1 MANRK
6 AVTILVLLFLIAPA
20 ALLSGQREKGDAFV
34 VSGIGYP
41 PIKAQSP
48 AQARLM
54 ARRAAI
60 IDAYRNAL
68 ALAGSTEHDE
78 YNLYTGL
85 SGFVKGMTVIEEE
98 YLGDG
103 GIRIVARVSSGD
115 IVVKSKGAIGR
126 IEKETGPSRV
136 TLDEWYRIIEQ
147 FVKIEK

>member
-1 MANRK
+1 MANRT

-20 ALLSGQREKGDAFV
+20 VLLSGQRGGDAFV

-41 PIKAQSP
+41 PIKAHSP

-68 ALAGSTEHDE
+68 ALAGSAELDE
-78 YNLYTGL
+78 RNLYTGL
-85 SGFVKGMTVIEEE
+85 SGFVKGMTIIEEE
-98 YLGDG
+98 YLKDG

-115 IVVKSKGAIGR
+115 INIKSKGMMGQT
-126 IEKETGPSRV
+126 EGETGPSRV
-136 TLDEWYRIIEQ
+136 TLTEWYRIIGQ
-147 FVKIEK
+147 IVKIEK